1 MKYEAPELDI
11 IELDAVDIIQ
21 TSGDGPGE
29 NETPFNPASNSI
41 EHSY

>member
-21 TSGDGPGE
+21 TSGDSWND
-29 NETPFNPASNSI
+29 NETPLSPANVMDST
-41 EHSY
+41 Y